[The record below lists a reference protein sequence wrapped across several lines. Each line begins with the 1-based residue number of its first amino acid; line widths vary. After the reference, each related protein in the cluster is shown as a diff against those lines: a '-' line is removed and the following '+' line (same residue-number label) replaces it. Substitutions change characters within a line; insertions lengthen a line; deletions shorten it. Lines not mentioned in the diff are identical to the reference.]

1 MLRIFKQYRP
11 IQVARH
17 VKKYFRG
24 RVFIWGVGAFEF
36 DKGRL
41 LPAEHHNI
49 QALNTLSEVNRHI
62 DALAVD
68 LTLV

>member
-1 MLRIFKQYRP
+1 M
-11 IQVARH
+11 
-17 VKKYFRG
+17 KKYFRG

-68 LTLV
+68 LALV